1 MSARP
6 GGCKVALQVVAGK
19 PKLVKGKVGRL
30 RPESA
35 VARVE
40 LGAGKS
46 TLVTLKPKANFAARL
61 EAAAKLLIREVETVK
76 GTTHTVYRQLKVI
89 G

>member
-1 MSARP
+1 MSAKP
-6 GGCKVALQVVAGK
+6 GGCKLALQIVTGK
-19 PKLVKGKVGRL
+19 PKLVKGKVRRP

-35 VARVE
+35 VARVV

-61 EAAAKLLIREVETVK
+61 EAAAKLLVREVETVK
-76 GTTHTVYRQLKVI
+76 GATHTVYRRLKVVR
-89 G
+89 

>member
-1 MSARP
+1 MREP
-6 GGCKVALQVVAGK
+6 
-19 PKLVKGKVGRL
+19 

-46 TLVTLKPKANFAARL
+46 TLVTLKPKASFAARL
-61 EAAAKLLIREVETVK
+61 EAAATLLVREVATVK
-76 GTTHTVYRQLKVI
+76 GTTHTVYRWLKVVR
-89 G
+89 